1 MVGNA
6 LVQAH
11 EVVLHTRPNSRRL
24 RSIPYFP
31 PLRIAR
37 SLLFDLYHSGR
48 VRDLLKRLASA
59 DELRGFASSLRG
71 MSVRQPDAY
80 YAARREVR
88 LRLMSGKELVLKT
101 LVASSSWFDFHR
113 ETRRALFL
121 PLAASSISIRIVLIK
136 SYKEDFVYRTGDTM
150 PCNHAPCASVVRGCV
165 FQVIS
170 HKPTPRTK
178 TEDPGSRM
186 IYEDEDGG

>member
-6 LVQAH
+6 LVQAPG
-11 EVVLHTRPNSRRL
+11 VVLPTRPNSRRL
-24 RSIPYFP
+24 RNIPYFP

-71 MSVRQPDAY
+71 MSVRQPDY

-88 LRLMSGKELVLKT
+88 LRLMSGKELVLTT

-113 ETRRALFL
+113 ETRRALFF

-170 HKPTPRTK
+170 HKPTTRTK
-178 TEDPGSRM
+178 TEDPVRRM
-186 IYEDEDGG
+186 IAEDEDGG